1 MCLRFT
7 AATDFA
13 NCLIV
18 CGQAA
23 VELLGKLGAQQL
35 TELEP
40 ELKLLMEDSD
50 SDVRS
55 SVFKVMLKLN

>member
-1 MCLRFT
+1 M
-7 AATDFA
+7 
-13 NCLIV
+13 
-18 CGQAA
+18 
-23 VELLGKLGAQQL
+23 ELLGKLRVEQL

-55 SVFKVMLKLN
+55 SVFRVMLKLN